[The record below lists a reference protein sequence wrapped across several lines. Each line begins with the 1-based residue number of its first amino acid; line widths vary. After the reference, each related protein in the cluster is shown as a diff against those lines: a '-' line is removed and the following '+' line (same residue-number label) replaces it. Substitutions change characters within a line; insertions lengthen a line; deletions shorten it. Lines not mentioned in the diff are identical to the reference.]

1 MGGNVF
7 FAVLLLR
14 RARRP
19 PQPRRVIMRWIPA
32 GWRVLRCRKVCAICA
47 GERSEIIVKGMVF
60 LNDDHH
66 VVDGIVRFH
75 GLLRTSDGFPNQY
88 CALPEPIVAPVEF
101 LISSF

>member
-1 MGGNVF
+1 
-7 FAVLLLR
+7 
-14 RARRP
+14 
-19 PQPRRVIMRWIPA
+19 
-32 GWRVLRCRKVCAICA
+32 
-47 GERSEIIVKGMVF
+47 MVF

-88 CALPEPIVAPVEF
+88 CALRELIVAPVEF